1 MKNESV
7 KCKDHVTALV
17 CANMDGSDKRRLLI
31 IRKSK
36 EPRCFRGK
44 SLPVTYRANKN
55 AWMTAEIFTDWIREF
70 NREMCKKKRKV
81 ILLVDN
87 CSAHP
92 KESADCLNNVWLEFL
107 PPGTTSV
114 IQPCDPECEGK
125 VP

>member
-55 AWMTAEIFTDWIREF
+55 AWMTEEIFTD
-70 NREMCKKKRKV
+70 
-81 ILLVDN
+81 
-87 CSAHP
+87 
-92 KESADCLNNVWLEFL
+92 
-107 PPGTTSV
+107 
-114 IQPCDPECEGK
+114 
-125 VP
+125 